1 MSESKTIEL
10 GDVVR
15 LNSEEYNFMTVAS
28 IYQTLATC
36 VFFNK
41 DGHFQSIEVPIIA
54 LKKSELN

>member
-1 MSESKTIEL
+1 MSEIKSIEL

-15 LNSEEYNFMTVAS
+15 LKSEKYNFMTVAS
-28 IYQTLATC
+28 IYQTKATC

-54 LKKSELN
+54 LTKSKSI